1 MNTTI
6 NTSTNT
12 KKPFPLKAGLLALVA
27 GSVLLIGQVQAGNPE
42 SAGQG
47 MSQGECKGECKGEHN
62 GKHHRGHHSGM
73 FNMLRH
79 LDLTDAQKA
88 EVKIIVE
95 KYKQAKTDRP
105 TQEEREAHRTQVLS
119 LITQAGFDDS
129 AAQNLVSEKQQ
140 RHQATMVNKL
150 KMQNEVYQLL
160 NDEQKAKF
168 SEKFTN
174 MATKQGRR

>member
-12 KKPFPLKAGLLALVA
+12 KKSFPLKAGILALVA
-27 GSVLLIGQVQAGNPE
+27 GAVLLVGQVQAGNPE
-42 SAGQG
+42 PACQG
-47 MSQGECKGECKGEHN
+47 MSQGEYKGEHN
-62 GKHHRGHHSGM
+62 GKHHRGHHGGM
-73 FNMLRH
+73 FNMMGH

-95 KYKQAKTDRP
+95 KYKQAKMDRP
-105 TQEEREAHRTQVLS
+105 TQEEREAHRAQVLS

-129 AAQNLVSEKQQ
+129 AAQNLVAEKQQ

-168 SEKFTN
+168 AEKFTN